1 MAITKDA
8 VKIKF
13 TAKFSKVNAPK
24 TYKESLINKIAEKVK
39 DDEDETNLDSILD
52 LYEPVLIETAAEF
65 DRVRTKATTDANE
78 AARKKLDPDKK
89 EEVVT
94 DELPSDTP
102 EYIKVIMKQLEANKA
117 ELASIK
123 AEKSADSLTTRFQN
137 DPRLKGIPA
146 FALKGYIPKSEEE
159 LETNITELTGAYSE
173 FAKTNKLAEIGADA
187 PDRQGGGNQTT
198 VTEKVAAAAIKDW
211 GAAKVAALAP
221 QQTVTKTV

>member
-8 VKIKF
+8 VKTKF

-24 TYKESLINKIAEKVK
+24 TYKESLINKIADKVK

-65 DRVRTKATTDANE
+65 DRVRTAATKQANDDIK
-78 AARKKLDPDKK
+78 KKLDPEVKK
-89 EEVVT
+89 EVVT
-94 DELPSDTP
+94 QDELPADTP
-102 EYIKVIMKQLEANKA
+102 EYVKVIMNQLKA
-117 ELASIK
+117 QQSELASLK
-123 AEKSADSLTTRFQN
+123 AEKTADSLTTRFQN

-146 FALKGYIPKSEEE
+146 FALRGYIPKSEEE

-221 QQTVTKTV
+221 QTVTKTV